1 VARQKSDLFHKY
13 ALRNAAN
20 LIKPDS
26 YLKPLEQKIKS
37 KLFVICLIKTNFFF
51 KDVSSI
57 LKNKEDTV
65 LNAWHHRKKIIDE
78 YLQYNSF
85 KRNTD
90 KVFVW
95 IDEHDEC
102 FVSKLEELD
111 IKDEGYMDFVRALK
125 VCLENTLNIF
135 T

>member
-1 VARQKSDLFHKY
+1 LNR
-13 ALRNAAN
+13 
-20 LIKPDS
+20 
-26 YLKPLEQKIKS
+26 KS
-37 KLFVICLIKTNFFF
+37 KVKFLNSKEEKNSSVLVFE
-51 KDVSSI
+51 DVSTI
-57 LKNKEDTV
+57 LKSKEETV
-65 LNAWHHRKKIIDE
+65 LNAWHYRKKIIDE

-111 IKDEGYMDFVRALK
+111 INDEGYMDFVRALK
-125 VCLENTLNIF
+125 VC
-135 T
+135 

>member
-1 VARQKSDLFHKY
+1 LFFEDVSTI
-13 ALRNAAN
+13 L
-20 LIKPDS
+20 
-26 YLKPLEQKIKS
+26 KS
-37 KLFVICLIKTNFFF
+37 K
-51 KDVSSI
+51 
-57 LKNKEDTV
+57 EETV
-65 LNAWHHRKKIIDE
+65 LNAWHYRKKIIDE

-111 IKDEGYMDFVRALK
+111 INDEGYMDFVRALK
-125 VCLENTLNIF
+125 VC
-135 T
+135 

>member
-1 VARQKSDLFHKY
+1 MNR
-13 ALRNAAN
+13 
-20 LIKPDS
+20 
-26 YLKPLEQKIKS
+26 KS
-37 KLFVICLIKTNFFF
+37 KVKFLNSKEEKNSSVLVFE
-51 KDVSSI
+51 DVSTI
-57 LKNKEDTV
+57 LKSKEETV
-65 LNAWHHRKKIIDE
+65 LNAWHYRKKIIDE

-111 IKDEGYMDFVRALK
+111 INDEGYMDFVRALK
-125 VCLENTLNIF
+125 VC
-135 T
+135 

>member
-1 VARQKSDLFHKY
+1 MRLDRRFLFS
-13 ALRNAAN
+13 R
-20 LIKPDS
+20 
-26 YLKPLEQKIKS
+26 
-37 KLFVICLIKTNFFF
+37 V
-51 KDVSSI
+51 DVSAI

-78 YLQYNSF
+78 YLQYISF

-111 IKDEGYMDFVRALK
+111 INDEGYMDFVRALK
-125 VCLENTLNIF
+125 VCLHKSVNTYWLKKKTIAWQTVSLTDERWCWFYEDAKRFNF
-135 T
+135 VE